1 MSEVKQSKDLN
12 LDPEK
17 LKTSI
22 KGILDHLVDLT
33 VEVVMGGNPKKDEK
47 ETTNEDN
54 DTSKTEK

>member
-1 MSEVKQSKDLN
+1 MSEVKESKDLN
-12 LDPEK
+12 IDPEK

-33 VEVVMGGNPKKDEK
+33 VEVVMGGPKKDEK

>member
-1 MSEVKQSKDLN
+1 MSEVKESKDLN
-12 LDPEK
+12 IDPEK

-33 VEVVMGGNPKKDEK
+33 VEDVMGGPKKDEK

>member
-22 KGILDHLVDLT
+22 KGILDHVVDLT
-33 VEVVMGGNPKKDEK
+33 VEVIMGGKDKE

-54 DTSKTEK
+54 DSSKTKTKKG